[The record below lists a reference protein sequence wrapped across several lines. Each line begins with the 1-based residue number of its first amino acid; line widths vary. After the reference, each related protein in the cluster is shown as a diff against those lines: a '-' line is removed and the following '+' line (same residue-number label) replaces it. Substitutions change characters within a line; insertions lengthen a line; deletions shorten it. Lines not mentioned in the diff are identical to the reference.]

1 MTGAPRSQIRL
12 PYPHYGQQQVRLQAK
27 RFNWLSAGRRWR
39 KSTLGA
45 SVAIEG
51 ALVGESWFWGAP
63 TYDQAMIG
71 WNYMRHAV
79 GGYADFKKGRMIVHF
94 PTGGAVIVR
103 SLQDPESAR
112 GHSFYGAVLD
122 EGADVSPVAYYDI
135 IQPILA
141 DSHGPLWVIGTPKGR
156 NWFYR
161 EHRRALQYDDSMAW
175 EIPVIGAEIING
187 QLVRKPHPLENPYF
201 SFEELQR
208 RFESTPERTFRQE
221 YLAEFIENEGA
232 VFRNIEACLWSPDEE
247 QIRKHKG
254 HRIVIGVDWGQ
265 SEDYTVFSIGCAD
278 CKREL
283 MLYRSRRREYAY
295 QRARLKAFRDRFKP
309 AQILAES
316 NSMGQPN
323 IEDLRR
329 EGVEVE
335 GFQTTA
341 TSKPPLI
348 ENLALAL
355 EKAEWKLINNP
366 IATAELEAYEVQIN
380 RHTGRPSYSAP
391 EGIHDDTVIARA
403 LMLRAG
409 TGSGMVFL

>member
-161 EHRRALQYDDSMAW
+161 EHRRALQYDDSMA
-175 EIPVIGAEIING
+175 G
-187 QLVRKPHPLENPYF
+187 
-201 SFEELQR
+201 
-208 RFESTPERTFRQE
+208 
-221 YLAEFIENEGA
+221 
-232 VFRNIEACLWSPDEE
+232 
-247 QIRKHKG
+247 
-254 HRIVIGVDWGQ
+254 
-265 SEDYTVFSIGCAD
+265 
-278 CKREL
+278 
-283 MLYRSRRREYAY
+283 
-295 QRARLKAFRDRFKP
+295 
-309 AQILAES
+309 
-316 NSMGQPN
+316 
-323 IEDLRR
+323 
-329 EGVEVE
+329 
-335 GFQTTA
+335 
-341 TSKPPLI
+341 
-348 ENLALAL
+348 
-355 EKAEWKLINNP
+355 
-366 IATAELEAYEVQIN
+366 IAI
-380 RHTGRPSYSAP
+380 
-391 EGIHDDTVIARA
+391 
-403 LMLRAG
+403 
-409 TGSGMVFL
+409 